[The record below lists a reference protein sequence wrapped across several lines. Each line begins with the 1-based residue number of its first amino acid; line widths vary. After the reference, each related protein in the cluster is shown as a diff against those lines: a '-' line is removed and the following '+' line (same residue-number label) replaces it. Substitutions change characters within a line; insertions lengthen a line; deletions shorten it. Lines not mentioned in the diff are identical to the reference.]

1 MPVKP
6 LPFLDRTAATFKT
19 DTDTFF
25 GSLLPQFSVE
35 VNQVSTDL
43 TTASASALASK
54 NAAAASAAA
63 ALSSKNAA
71 ATSETNAATSED
83 NALASKNAAATSATG
98 ASGSATAAATSRTN
112 AATSETNALASKN
125 AAATSAT
132 NASTSEANALASKN
146 TATTQAT
153 NAGASATASAGS
165 ATAAAASATAASG
178 SATAAAGS
186 ATAANTSKVNA
197 ATSEANSLAS
207 KNAAA
212 TSATNAATSAT
223 RAEAAAAGIADGP
236 VTSVNGK
243 TGVVALVKADVGL
256 GSVDNVSVRAAGIG
270 TTSFTSMANID
281 DVTLT
286 NGWYSMVETTL
297 GARPPGVLY
306 GVILVSGRVF
316 TVENTRVVQT
326 LMRTDSGSTQTFSR
340 TCYSGTWGDWIE
352 VTLPSV
358 SGLARK
364 PLTTG
369 EASATAREWS
379 DTLSIPKY
387 IDKMIAATATASH
400 TLNLALATVFDLT
413 LSVNTTF
420 TISNMPSLSGESLT
434 LVIRV
439 RQAAAPKTITWFSG
453 ITWLTPGGLVPA
465 VPAASQIV
473 EYILSTTG
481 TGTTWVGRVG
491 AST

>member
-35 VNQVSTDL
+35 VNQV
-43 TTASASALASK
+43 AG
-54 NAAAASAAA
+54 AADASAAA
-63 ALSSKNAA
+63 
-71 ATSETNAATSED
+71 
-83 NALASKNAAATSATG
+83 
-98 ASGSATAAATSRTN
+98 
-112 AATSETNALASKN
+112 ALASKN

-132 NASTSEANALASKN
+132 NAANSATAANTSRTNA
-146 TATTQAT
+146 ATSAT
-153 NAGASATASAGS
+153 NAGTSAANAADSATASA
-165 ATAAAASATAASG
+165 A
-178 SATAAAGS
+178 S
-186 ATAANTSKVNA
+186 ATAANTSKNA
-197 ATSEANSLAS
+197 AG
-207 KNAAA
+207 
-212 TSATNAATSAT
+212 TSATNSEASAVRAKNAADS
-223 RAEAAAAGIADGP
+223 IASGP

-243 TGVVALVKADVGL
+243 TGAPVLNKADIGL
-256 GSVDNVSVRAAGIG
+256 PLVDNVSVRASGLAVSPLTGYI
-270 TTSFTSMANID
+270 SDLD
-281 DVTLT
+281 DYTLT
-286 NGWYSMVETTL
+286 NGWYAVGIPTVGT
-297 GARPPGVLY
+297 RPVAASGT
-306 GVILVSGRVF
+306 ILVAGRIFSLPDVRTTQMWCSSDKSPAQQF
-316 TVENTRVVQT
+316 VRVNI
-326 LMRTDSGSTQTFSR
+326 G
-340 TCYSGTWGDWIE
+340 GTWSDW
-352 VTLPSV
+352 TPLTRPA
-358 SGLARK
+358 LTNNARK
-364 PLTTG
+364 PFTPGEAATG
-369 EASATAREWS
+369 EEWS

-400 TLNLALATVFDLT
+400 ALNLALATVFDLT

>member
-1 MPVKP
+1 MPITP

-25 GSLLPQFSVE
+25 GSKLPQFSVE
-35 VNQVSTDL
+35 VNQVATDL
-43 TTASASALASK
+43 TTAVASALASK

-63 ALSSKNAA
+63 VLSSKNAA

-83 NALASKNAAATSATG
+83 NALTSKNAAATSATG

-132 NASTSEANALASKN
+132 NAATSEANALASKN

-212 TSATNAATSAT
+212 TSATNAAASA
-223 RAEAAAAGIADGP
+223 AQALQAAAGIADGP
-236 VTSVNGK
+236 VTSVSGK
-243 TGVVALVKADVGL
+243 TGVVTLVKADVGL
-256 GSVDNVSVRAAGIG
+256 NLVDNTSVKAAGMGIN
-270 TTSFTSMANID
+270 TQQSDTPDID
-281 DVTLT
+281 DYTLP
-286 NGWYSMVETTL
+286 NGWYGVGPSSLGVRPFGSNSGSLQVSSRSFGTTTRVNQLMFVET
-297 GARPPGVLY
+297 GVAPRLF
-306 GVILVSGRVF
+306 IRINCN
-316 TVENTRVVQT
+316 TAWTDWVE
-326 LMRTDSGSTQTFSR
+326 
-340 TCYSGTWGDWIE
+340 I
-352 VTLPSV
+352 TLPSV
-358 SGLARK
+358 AGLSRK

-369 EASATAREWS
+369 EASATAHEWS

-387 IDKMIAATATASH
+387 IDKMFTGNGTG
-400 TLNLALATVFDLT
+400 TCVLNLSIASVWDFTLT
-413 LSVNTTF
+413 GNATF
-420 TISNMPSLSGESLT
+420 TLSNMPSLSGESLT

-439 RQAAAPKTITWFSG
+439 RQAAAPKTITWFAG
-453 ITWLTPGGLVPA
+453 ITWLTYGGLVPPTPGA
-465 VPAASQIV
+465 NQII
-473 EYILSTTG
+473 EYVLSTTG
-481 TGTTWVGRVG
+481 TGSTWVGRVG

>member
-1 MPVKP
+1 MPVTP

-25 GSLLPQFSVE
+25 GSQLPQFSVE
-35 VNQVSTDL
+35 VNQV
-43 TTASASALASK
+43 AG
-54 NAAAASAAA
+54 AADASAAA
-63 ALSSKNAA
+63 
-71 ATSETNAATSED
+71 
-83 NALASKNAAATSATG
+83 
-98 ASGSATAAATSRTN
+98 
-112 AATSETNALASKN
+112 ALASKN

-132 NASTSEANALASKN
+132 NAANSATAANTSRTNAANS
-146 TATTQAT
+146 ATSAGTSAT
-153 NAGASATASAGS
+153 NAADSATASAGS
-165 ATAAAASATAASG
+165 AA
-178 SATAAAGS
+178 
-186 ATAANTSKVNA
+186 AANTSKNA
-197 ATSEANSLAS
+197 SATSAASALSEANRA
-207 KNAAA
+207 KAAA
-212 TSATNAATSAT
+212 DS
-223 RAEAAAAGIADGP
+223 IASGP

-256 GSVDNVSVRAAGIG
+256 GSVDNVSVVAAGIG
-270 TTSFTSMANID
+270 TPDLMSDTPNID
-281 DVTLT
+281 DFTLR
-286 NGWYSMVETTL
+286 NGWYSVGPSSL
-297 GARPPGVLY
+297 GVKPVGPTRGT
-306 GVILVSGRVF
+306 VIVSGRSFTAIESRAAQLYFAEGLDLLPWVF
-316 TVENTRVVQT
+316 ARNSYKGVWTAWV
-326 LMRTDSGSTQTFSR
+326 
-340 TCYSGTWGDWIE
+340 E

-379 DTLSIPKY
+379 DTLSISKY

-400 TLNLALATVFDLT
+400 ALNLALATVFDLT